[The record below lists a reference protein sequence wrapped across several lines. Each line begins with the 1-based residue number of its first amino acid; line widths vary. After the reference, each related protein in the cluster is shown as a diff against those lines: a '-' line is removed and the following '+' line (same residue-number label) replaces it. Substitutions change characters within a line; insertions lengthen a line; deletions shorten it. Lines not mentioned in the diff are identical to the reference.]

1 MFSFN
6 FYSWMFRF
14 NFFYFYCFNIK
25 IKFTTPTSPLNPSP
39 YQGEGIRERLIT
51 LKVYDVLGN
60 EVAILV
66 NEESATGGA
75 GSYEVEFNGTGL
87 PSGIYFY
94 KLQARDFVETKK
106 MMLLK

>member
-1 MFSFN
+1 
-6 FYSWMFRF
+6 
-14 NFFYFYCFNIK
+14 
-25 IKFTTPTSPLNPSP
+25 
-39 YQGEGIRERLIT
+39 
-51 LKVYDVLGN
+51 VYDVLGN